1 MAYELTVECLV
12 VEALLR
18 DPSIDPDWYRAGLK
32 RASTLE
38 EQTRERVAAVFKSP
52 GVSDYA
58 KGYLA
63 MAAVLAMA
71 GAIIDHEREQPHGLH
86 TS

>member
-1 MAYELTVECLV
+1 MA
-12 VEALLR
+12 EARLR
-18 DPSIDPDWYRAGLK
+18 DPSINPDYYRAGLK

-38 EQTRERVAAVFKSP
+38 EQPRERVADVFKSS

-71 GAIIDHEREQPHGLH
+71 DAIIDHEREQPHGLH